1 MLFFINLSLSVEV
14 IINFDN
20 YQCYSNEDSREKKLD
35 SALKNFNQ
43 KKQDINKAEN
53 EITYSDK
60 QTSTIFFNYLFNHGY
75 DFNEDGEISEEEFIK
90 GELYSYDLEANRS
103 YQNFKIEFVI
113 MIPVMILFVVVII
126 ATIVYFR
133 ETDKLIRIIGKYRN
147 FIMST
152 NRLTI
157 DEISQEFGESAEII
171 QKNIQIAIDK
181 KILKN
186 VYFSNKDKKIYILD
200 SKSKKPNM
208 NFDYNVN
215 MNIKEENNITIQKD
229 K

>member
-1 MLFFINLSLSVEV
+1 MKVSNKIFTKMLFFIPIYFLIAGIVFSTEAKMMIQSSYTEN
-14 IINFDN
+14 
-20 YQCYSNEDSREKKLD
+20 
-35 SALKNFNQ
+35 
-43 KKQDINKAEN
+43 DINN
-53 EITYSDK
+53 LN
-60 QTSTIFFNYLFNHGY
+60 TINNAIRMLCG
-75 DFNEDGEISEEEFIK
+75 
-90 GELYSYDLEANRS
+90 L
-103 YQNFKIEFVI
+103 
-113 MIPVMILFVVVII
+113 LFVFFILAHIYII
-126 ATIVYFR
+126 K
-133 ETDKLIRIIGKYRN
+133 TDKLIKQIKKYRD
-147 FIMST
+147 FMLAT
-152 NRLTI
+152 NVFTI

-215 MNIKEENNITIQKD
+215 MNIKEENNISIQKD

>member
-1 MLFFINLSLSVEV
+1 
-14 IINFDN
+14 
-20 YQCYSNEDSREKKLD
+20 
-35 SALKNFNQ
+35 
-43 KKQDINKAEN
+43 
-53 EITYSDK
+53 
-60 QTSTIFFNYLFNHGY
+60 
-75 DFNEDGEISEEEFIK
+75 
-90 GELYSYDLEANRS
+90 
-103 YQNFKIEFVI
+103 
-113 MIPVMILFVVVII
+113 
-126 ATIVYFR
+126 
-133 ETDKLIRIIGKYRN
+133 
-147 FIMST
+147 MST